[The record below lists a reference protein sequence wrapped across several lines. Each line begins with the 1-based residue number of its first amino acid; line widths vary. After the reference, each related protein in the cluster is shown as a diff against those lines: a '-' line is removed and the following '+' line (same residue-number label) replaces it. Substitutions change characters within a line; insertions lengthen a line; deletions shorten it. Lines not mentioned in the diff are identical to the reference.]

1 MYNGGIDIILPRLLL
16 LTTDLNFFPLLLT
29 GPLPDNTI
37 ISKCYILRQ
46 AWAYLLIMIKPV
58 RGMQIVPSCG
68 WPCFQWR
75 GRVQCRGRYT
85 EERIREAKK
94 CFEII
99 KTIGDVDLDEPVV
112 ATNSSLRTW
121 LQLGS

>member
-1 MYNGGIDIILPRLLL
+1 
-16 LTTDLNFFPLLLT
+16 
-29 GPLPDNTI
+29 
-37 ISKCYILRQ
+37 
-46 AWAYLLIMIKPV
+46 
-58 RGMQIVPSCG
+58 MQKVPSCG

-85 EERIREAKK
+85 EKRIREAKK